1 MNELMN
7 FNNEMFGEIRVGL
20 IDDEIWFVGRDVVRD
35 LEYDL
40 NTHSYTQYINKY
52 ISKEDIK
59 KLNNPDA
66 RLFGIED
73 AGRKGELLINEY
85 ALYDLVFE
93 SLLPSAKL
101 FKKWVTHE
109 VLPQI
114 RKTSG
119 YIPVNKED
127 DDATIMAK
135 ALLIAQKTID
145 NKDEIIKN
153 LTPKADWF
161 DKLLNSNGTFT
172 STQVAKLYG
181 LSSAQKLNKLLNDN
195 KIIYKQGGSWL
206 PYSNINM
213 EWFKIILGSNDNHN
227 YSQLKFTPKGVND
240 ISKKLNIEIS
250 EDEIKKVIA

>member
-20 IDDEIWFVGRDVVRD
+20 IDDEICFVGRDVVRD
-35 LEYDL
+35 LGYDL
-40 NTHSYTQYINKY
+40 NVNSYTKYINKFV
-52 ISKEDIK
+52 SEEDVK
-59 KLNNPDA
+59 SLNKSNAD
-66 RLFGIED
+66 LFGIKD

-93 SLLPSAKL
+93 SPLPSAKL

-119 YIPVNKED
+119 YIPINKED

-161 DKLLNSNGTFT
+161 DKFLNSNGTFT

-213 EWFKIILGSNDNHN
+213 EWFKVIMGSNDNHN
-227 YSQLKFTPKGVND
+227 YSQLKFTPKGVID
-240 ISKKLNIEIS
+240 ISKKLNIEVS
-250 EDEIKKVIA
+250 EDEMKKVIA